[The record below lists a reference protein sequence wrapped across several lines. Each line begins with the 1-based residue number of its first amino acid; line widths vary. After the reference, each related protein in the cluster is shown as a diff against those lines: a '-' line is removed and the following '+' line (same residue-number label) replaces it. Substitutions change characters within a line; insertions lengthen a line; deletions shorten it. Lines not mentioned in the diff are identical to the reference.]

1 MNYQNSILFAKSLD
15 EDDSLRSYRKEFHY
29 PEDDNGNQLIY
40 LCGNSLGLQ
49 PKSASDQIEKEFF
62 IWSKMGVLG
71 QEERWIA
78 YHERLTKPFANLVG
92 CREAEVVAMNALTV
106 NIHFLLI
113 SFYNPNK
120 KRIKIL
126 MEKDAFPSDQY
137 AIQSQIELHGFET
150 KDALIEIAPRE
161 GEKVLRD
168 QDIIDSIEKNSDEL
182 ALIYL
187 GGLNYYTGQA
197 FDMKSIASLGRSKG
211 IMVGF
216 NLAHSAG
223 NVLLELHD
231 WGVDFAAWCTYKYLC
246 GGPGA
251 PAGIFIH
258 DRHHDWKGHRLLGWW
273 GHDKE
278 SRFEMSPYF
287 NPIPTAEAW
296 QISNAP
302 IMGMAPLISSMEIF
316 DKVGMKAIHR
326 KGMELSSYMEYL
338 LKETLPQVSIITPIN
353 RGCQLSIIV
362 PGGRKIFD
370 FLIDNGVVCDWRNP
384 DVIRVAPHPLFNSFT
399 EIFKFVKILKK
410 AFDR

>member
-15 EDDSLRSYRKEFHY
+15 EDDSLSSYRKEFHY

-49 PKSASDQIEKEFF
+49 PKSASDQIEKEFS

-92 CREAEVVAMNALTV
+92 CRETEVVAMNALTV
-106 NIHFLLI
+106 NIHLLLI

-161 GEKVLRD
+161 GEKVIRD

-362 PGGRKIFD
+362 PGGREIFD

>member
-15 EDDSLRSYRKEFHY
+15 ENDPLSSYRKEFHY

-40 LCGNSLGLQ
+40 FCGNSLGLQ
-49 PKSASDQIEKEFF
+49 PKSVSDQMDKEFS

-71 QEERWIA
+71 QEERWIS

-92 CREAEVVAMNALTV
+92 CRETEVVAMNALTV
-106 NIHFLLI
+106 NIHLLLI

-161 GEKVLRD
+161 GEKVIRD

-246 GGPGA
+246 GGPGS

-362 PGGRKIFD
+362 PGGREIFD

>member
-15 EDDSLRSYRKEFHY
+15 EDDSLSSYRKEFHY

-49 PKSASDQIEKEFF
+49 PKSASDQMDKEFS

-92 CREAEVVAMNALTV
+92 CRETEVVAMNALTV
-106 NIHFLLI
+106 NIHLLLI

-137 AIQSQIELHGFET
+137 AIQSQIEFHGFET

-161 GEKVLRD
+161 GEMVIRD

-362 PGGRKIFD
+362 PGGREIFD

>member
-1 MNYQNSILFAKSLD
+1 MSYQNSILFAKSLD
-15 EDDSLRSYRKEFHY
+15 ENDPLSSYRNEFHY

-49 PKSASDQIEKEFF
+49 PKSASDQMDKEFS

-92 CREAEVVAMNALTV
+92 CRETEVVAMNALTV
-106 NIHFLLI
+106 NIHLLLI

-161 GEKVLRD
+161 GEKVIRD

-287 NPIPTAEAW
+287 HPIPTAEAW

-362 PGGRKIFD
+362 PGGREIFD